1 MARHYHVDI
10 AQHAA
15 GADAKWTDNVLS
27 HFDVPGVQSGR
38 QGVARRISL
47 HGVYHIALIRRLTR
61 DLALSTDMAVSFST
75 HLLATDSTHISLSSG
90 LSLHLDRRIFEQ
102 EVDAALA
109 IAVESVAPARRGRP
123 PIGR

>member
-15 GADAKWTDNVLS
+15 GADAKWIDNVLS

-47 HGVYHIALIRRLTR
+47 HGVYHIALIRRLTGE
-61 DLALSTDMAVSFST
+61 LTLSTHLAVSLSA
-75 HLLATDSTHISLSSG
+75 HLLATDATHISLSSG
-90 LSLHLDRRIFEQ
+90 LSLHLDRRAFER
-102 EVDAALA
+102 EIDAAIAL
-109 IAVESVAPARRGRP
+109 AVESVAPARRGRP
-123 PIGR
+123 PIRR